1 MGEVDAGGMASADP
15 RQAAAAANRMVAE
28 GQAGTMIPNLG
39 LEYLEVAPD
48 RVVARIPVEPNT
60 QPYGLLHGGAT
71 AALCETV
78 ASFGTAVATGGERL
92 VTGIELNVNHLRA
105 VRSGHVTAT
114 GTPLH
119 VGRSTAVWD
128 MRVHDDDGRLVAA
141 GRLTLAI
148 LEPRAG

>member
-1 MGEVDAGGMASADP
+1 MADP
-15 RQAAAAANRMVAE
+15 IEVSSEPDPKQAAAMANRLVEE
-28 GQAGTMIPNLG
+28 GQGGAMVKLIG
-39 LEYLEVAPD
+39 LEYLELAGD
-48 RVVARIPVEPNT
+48 RVLARIPVEPNT

-78 ASFGTAVATGGERL
+78 ASMGTALAVGLEKI

-105 VRSGHVTAT
+105 VRTGHVTAT

-119 VGRSTAVWD
+119 VGRTTAVWD
-128 MRVHDDDGRLVAA
+128 MRVHDDEGRLIAV

-148 LEPRAG
+148 RDAPSAG